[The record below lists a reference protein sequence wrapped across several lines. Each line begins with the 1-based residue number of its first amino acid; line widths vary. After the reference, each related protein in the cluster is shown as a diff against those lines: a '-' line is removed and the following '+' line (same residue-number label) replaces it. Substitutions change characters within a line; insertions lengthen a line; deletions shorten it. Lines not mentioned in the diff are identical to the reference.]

1 MSWIK
6 TLDRQDWVHLN
17 GGIGCRHPMLVFSSP
32 PRKTRWWF
40 STIFYFHPEFW
51 EDEPILT
58 SIFSRWVGSTTNENN
73 TTPISDGSKKRP
85 GELAPSVGNH
95 PRIHCTA
102 DGLLP
107 GGGWNRKRVGAAP
120 KRCVSNGSAK
130 WPRRKDNGHFFFFG
144 GGMEEET
151 CHLRCCFGDQN
162 IGGLYIFFSILH
174 FCGWYT
180 HSFQKNYR
188 FSVS

>member
-58 SIFSRWVGSTTNENN
+58 SIFSRWVGSTTNEKN
-73 TTPISDGSKKRP
+73 TTPISDGSKNGQENLHRQLETTQESIAQRMDFSQVG
-85 GELAPSVGNH
+85 GETGN
-95 PRIHCTA
+95 
-102 DGLLP
+102 
-107 GGGWNRKRVGAAP
+107 GWGQLRNGALVTGARNDQGE
-120 KRCVSNGSAK
+120 KTT
-130 WPRRKDNGHFFFFG
+130 DTFFFG
-144 GGMEEET
+144 G
-151 CHLRCCFGDQN
+151 D
-162 IGGLYIFFSILH
+162 GGRNLSFKVLFWGSKHRWIIYFLFH
-174 FCGWYT
+174 FAFCG
-180 HSFQKNYR
+180 
-188 FSVS
+188 